1 MIDLG
6 SAPQDA
12 SADTAVV
19 VAPED
24 LAAPFDTSNPGPRA
38 DHSDQSA
45 AKTAP
50 EDEAESSTDAS
61 EPGIPAY
68 HRFRADLGHP
78 ITRFVVTSECLR
90 RTQFSIATE
99 LVNIPDFRDL
109 ITVTQQR
116 AGNTPT
122 DVTLGI
128 AASYAAQTVVYQT
141 LPPDTLVDDGHRT
154 IPLRTPAT
162 EE

>member
-1 MIDLG
+1 MTRRH
-6 SAPQDA
+6 
-12 SADTAVV
+12 TA
-19 VAPED
+19 EE
-24 LAAPFDTSNPGPRA
+24 T
-38 DHSDQSA
+38 
-45 AKTAP
+45 K
-50 EDEAESSTDAS
+50 EAMHLIVGEMYDRIVKG
-61 EPGIPAY
+61 EPPTMT
-68 HRFRADLGHP
+68 LP
-78 ITRFVVTSECLR
+78 
-90 RTQFSIATE
+90 
-99 LVNIPDFRDL
+99 
-109 ITVTQQR
+109 

>member
-6 SAPQDA
+6 SAPQD
-12 SADTAVV
+12 SNADTAVV
-19 VAPED
+19 EAPEVF
-24 LAAPFDTSNPGPRA
+24 AAPFDPSNPGPRA
-38 DHSDQSA
+38 EHSDQSA
-45 AKTAP
+45 AATAP
-50 EDEAESSTDAS
+50 ADEAESSTDVS

-68 HRFRADLGHP
+68 HRFCADLGHP
-78 ITRFVVTSECLR
+78 ITRFIVTRECLR

-99 LVNIPDFRDL
+99 LVNVPDFRDL
-109 ITVTQQR
+109 ITVTQRR
-116 AGNTPT
+116 AGGTPT
-122 DVTLGI
+122 DITLGI

-154 IPLRTPAT
+154 IPLRTHAT